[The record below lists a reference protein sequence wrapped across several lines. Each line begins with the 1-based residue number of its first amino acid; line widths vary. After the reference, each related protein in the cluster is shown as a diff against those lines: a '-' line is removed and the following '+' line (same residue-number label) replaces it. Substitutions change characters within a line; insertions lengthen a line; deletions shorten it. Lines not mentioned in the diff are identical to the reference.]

1 MKMSLQLRV
10 VASVIA
16 ILALVTIVNFTIFN
30 INLSRLSNERAQ
42 EISDGMFTQ
51 SKAKL
56 HDLVA
61 TGYSILQHYH
71 ALSQNMDSMKEQKN
85 EELQKILDAS
95 FTQVRSYYEA
105 NKDVL
110 PMESLQRDIITML
123 KGVRFDGDNYI
134 WINDM
139 QPRMVMHPTRP
150 ELDGADLSDYKDP
163 TGVFLFNEMV
173 AVCKEKGEGM
183 VNYMW
188 PKPGEKEAKLK
199 ISRVRLLPELG
210 WIFGVG
216 AWVEDIEAD
225 MQREALAQI
234 AAIRLEDGNYYW
246 VHNDE
251 APIPRMLMH
260 PTVPR
265 LNGTILDSTQFDCA
279 TTIQTGT
286 EGAMQTL
293 PRQMNLFQAM
303 NQAALAVGD
312 GYVIYLWPK
321 PTKDGVTEER
331 FPKLSYVRYFKPWGM
346 VIGMGAY
353 IDDIQTAV
361 ERDSQRF
368 ASSMN
373 DVLLQAGGFSLL
385 ATAVLCAMFLL
396 WLRRDLNTP
405 LQRLV
410 TFTRK
415 VSEGDLDA
423 TVHGRFS
430 AELGVLK
437 DGLLRMV
444 AGLKQQTIEARE
456 GREQATR
463 QARKAEEA
471 VQRVQ
476 EHMSTLNKLLENMNQ
491 VVKQTQSVTDR
502 MSGTAESLLERFE
515 QVSQGA
521 ALQKNNLEETTVS
534 MREMSDVVVEVAK
547 SAGNAATSADNARI
561 KAEEGAAVVNQAVA
575 AIARVREV
583 TMALKQSM
591 AALGTQAEAIG
602 SVMQVINDIA
612 DQTNLLALN
621 AAIEAARAGDAGRGF
636 AVVADEVRKLAEKT
650 MSATKEVGQSIATIQ
665 QAAHQGIAN
674 VDRAAEAVE
683 IATSKASL
691 SGESLASIVSLV
703 AENAAQVQGI
713 ASAAEE
719 QSAAMDQ
726 MTRAIDNVNDI
737 ASQTVGSMD
746 RARGETSQLTVLARE
761 MQDVIKELKKQ

>member
-1 MKMSLQLRV
+1 MKISLQFRV

-16 ILALVTIVNFTIFN
+16 ILTLVTIVNFTIFN
-30 INLSRLSNERAQ
+30 INLSKLSSERAHVI
-42 EISDGMFTQ
+42 EEEMFAQ
-51 SKAKL
+51 SKSNL
-56 HDLVA
+56 YDLVA

-71 ALSQNMDSMKEQKN
+71 ALSQDVDSLKEQKH
-85 EELQKILDAS
+85 EELKKILDVS
-95 FTQVRSYYEA
+95 FTQVRSYYDA
-105 NKDVL
+105 YKNVM
-110 PMESLQRDIITML
+110 PSESMHKDIITML
-123 KGVRFDGDNYI
+123 KGARFDGDNYI

-139 QPRMVMHPTRP
+139 HPRMVMHPTRP
-150 ELDGADLSDYKDP
+150 ELDGSDLSTYKDP
-163 TGVFLFNEMV
+163 EGVFLFNEMV

-183 VNYMW
+183 VSYMW
-188 PKPGEKEAKLK
+188 PKPGEQEAKPK
-199 ISRVRLLPELG
+199 VSYVKLLPELG
-210 WIFGVG
+210 WIFGAG

-225 MQREALAQI
+225 MRREALAQI
-234 AAIRLEDGNYYW
+234 EAIRLEDGNYFW

-251 APIPRMLMH
+251 APLPRMLMH

-265 LNGTILDSTQFDCA
+265 LNGTVLDSPQFDCA
-279 TTIQTGT
+279 TTIQAGLDG
-286 EGAMQTL
+286 EMRTL
-293 PRQMNLFQAM
+293 PREMNLFQAM
-303 NQAALAVGD
+303 NQAALEAGD

-331 FPKLSYVRYFKPWGM
+331 FPKLSYVRLFKPWGM
-346 VIGMGAY
+346 VIGMGDY
-353 IDDIQTAV
+353 IDDIQVAV
-361 ERDSQRF
+361 ERETRSFQ
-368 ASSMN
+368 ASMN
-373 DVLLQAGGFSLL
+373 NFLLQAGVFSVI
-385 ATAVLCAMFLL
+385 AAAVLCVLFLFF
-396 WLRRDLNTP
+396 LRRDLNAP
-405 LQRLV
+405 LRRLV
-410 TFTRK
+410 AFTRQ
-415 VSEGDLDA
+415 VAGGDLDA
-423 TVHGRFS
+423 AVQGRFT

-444 AGLKQQTIEARE
+444 AGLKQQTIEAVE
-456 GREQATR
+456 GREQATQ
-463 QARKAEEA
+463 QACKAEEA
-471 VQRVQ
+471 VLRVQ
-476 EHMSTLNKLLENMNQ
+476 EHMATLNKLLENMNQ
-491 VVKQTQSVTDR
+491 VVRQTQGVTER
-502 MSGTAESLLERFE
+502 ISGTADNLLDRFE

-521 ALQKNNLEETTVS
+521 VLQKNNLEETTVS

-547 SAGNAATSADNARI
+547 SAGNAAASADNARI
-561 KAEEGAAVVNQAVA
+561 KAEEGAAVVNQAVE
-575 AIARVREV
+575 AISRVREV
-583 TMALKQSM
+583 TLALKQSM

-683 IATSKASL
+683 TATNKASL
-691 SGESLASIVSLV
+691 SGETLASIVSLV

-737 ASQTVGSMD
+737 ASQTVSNMES
-746 RARGETSQLTVLARE
+746 ARGETSQLTELASE
-761 MQDVIKELKKQ
+761 MHDVIRELKK